1 MSVCLNSACIL
12 SPMSMAPIK
21 VLLVFSYKLKFV
33 RIKTDAIAVFQQDLF
48 VGDKRLPV
56 EECLIAAL
64 QITEIKL
71 PIVEADLCVVRRHR
85 VKGDRDIILLMAAYF
100 GHGLELI
107 GGFLGVRAQV
117 IQHDLWHRHTRF
129 GTPRATDRHDADNP
143 RVRRDRVQSPATGAT
158 RWGSTPR
165 GIRVLARALGQ
176 VPHSVQGTRER
187 ALGPLTALSP
197 AQLAARPVVY
207 QPRSSPPSA
216 RGSDRRSRGCR
227 RQPGPGSIRRPWF
240 GRPTGSTGSR
250 PPR

>member
-1 MSVCLNSACIL
+1 
-12 SPMSMAPIK
+12 MAPIK

-71 PIVEADLCVVRRHR
+71 PIVEPDLCVVRRHR

-143 RVRRDRVQSPATGAT
+143 EYDETECNHQPRAPLGGARLPGGFGCWLG
-158 RWGSTPR
+158 RWGRCRTRFKGR
-165 GIRVLARALGQ
+165 GRGRLG
-176 VPHSVQGTRER
+176 R
-187 ALGPLTALSP
+187 
-197 AQLAARPVVY
+197 
-207 QPRSSPPSA
+207 
-216 RGSDRRSRGCR
+216 
-227 RQPGPGSIRRPWF
+227 
-240 GRPTGSTGSR
+240 
-250 PPR
+250 